1 MKFFQITSYLVISL
15 LYNMPEKQ
23 NNISELAL
31 ELGLAMSEMKSRL
44 RQKIQTT
51 INEYDPDL
59 SFELIEVLG
68 LLSRNNGINQQEIG
82 NKVSKDKSSITYLI
96 NSLVKRDLVE
106 RIADKND
113 RRNKQVFLTPK
124 GQQIIETV
132 YPWALDLYK
141 KAAGDIDT
149 EEIYKAL
156 LLVKKMTA
164 NLEESGP
171 KHNTI

>member
-1 MKFFQITSYLVISL
+1 
-15 LYNMPEKQ
+15 MPVQQ

-59 SFELIEVLG
+59 SFELIEILG

-106 RIADKND
+106 RIAYKND
-113 RRNKQVFLTPK
+113 RRNKQIFLTPK
-124 GQQIIETV
+124 GKQIVETV

-141 KAAGDIDT
+141 KAAGDIDE
-149 EEIYKAL
+149 EEISKAL

-164 NLEESGP
+164 NLEESGS
-171 KHNTI
+171 KNDIL

>member
-1 MKFFQITSYLVISL
+1 MSV
-15 LYNMPEKQ
+15 KQ

-44 RQKIQTT
+44 RQKIQSI
-51 INEYDPDL
+51 INEYDSDL
-59 SFELIEVLG
+59 SFELIEILG
-68 LLSRNNGINQQEIG
+68 LLSRNYGINQQEIG

-96 NSLVKRDLVE
+96 NSLVKRNLVE
-106 RIADKND
+106 RIADRND
-113 RRNKQVFLTPK
+113 RRNKQIFLTPK
-124 GQQIIETV
+124 GKQIVETV

-141 KAAGDIDT
+141 KAADDIQE
-149 EEIYKAL
+149 EEIIKAL

-171 KHNTI
+171 KHHTI

>member
-1 MKFFQITSYLVISL
+1 
-15 LYNMPEKQ
+15 MPEKQ

-44 RQKIQTT
+44 RQKIQT
-51 INEYDPDL
+51 IVNEYDPDL
-59 SFELIEVLG
+59 SFELIEILG
-68 LLSRNNGINQQEIG
+68 LLTRNNGINQQEIG

-113 RRNKQVFLTPK
+113 RRNKQIFLTPK
-124 GQQIIETV
+124 GKEIVETV

-141 KAAGDIDT
+141 KAVDNIEE
-149 EEIYKAL
+149 EEIIKAL

-164 NLEESGP
+164 NLEESGS
-171 KHNTI
+171 KYDTL

>member
-1 MKFFQITSYLVISL
+1 MSAK
-15 LYNMPEKQ
+15 P

-44 RQKIQTT
+44 RQKIQMT

-59 SFELIEVLG
+59 SFELIEILG
-68 LLSRNNGINQQEIG
+68 LLSRNSGINQQEIG

-96 NSLVKRDLVE
+96 NSLVKRNLVE

-113 RRNKQVFLTPK
+113 RRNKQIFLTPK
-124 GQQIIETV
+124 GKQIVETV

-141 KAAGDIDT
+141 KAADDIQE
-149 EEIYKAL
+149 EEIIKAL

-171 KHNTI
+171 KHHTI

>member
-1 MKFFQITSYLVISL
+1 MS
-15 LYNMPEKQ
+15 EKQ

-59 SFELIEVLG
+59 SFELIEILG

-96 NSLVKRDLVE
+96 NSLAKRDLVE

-113 RRNKQVFLTPK
+113 RRNKQIFLTPK
-124 GQQIIETV
+124 GKQIVETV

-141 KAAGDIDT
+141 KAADDIHE
-149 EEIYKAL
+149 EEIIKAL

-171 KHNTI
+171 KHDTI

>member
-1 MKFFQITSYLVISL
+1 MSA
-15 LYNMPEKQ
+15 KQ

-44 RQKIQTT
+44 RQKIRNS

-59 SFELIEVLG
+59 SFELIEILG
-68 LLSRNNGINQQEIG
+68 LLSRNDGINQQEIG

-106 RIADKND
+106 RTADKND
-113 RRNKQVFLTPK
+113 RRNKQIFLTPK
-124 GQQIIETV
+124 GKQIVETV
-132 YPWALDLYK
+132 YPWALNLYK
-141 KAAGDIDT
+141 KAVDGIDEAEVT
-149 EEIYKAL
+149 KAL

-164 NLEESGP
+164 NLEE
-171 KHNTI
+171 

>member
-1 MKFFQITSYLVISL
+1 
-15 LYNMPEKQ
+15 MPTKP

-31 ELGLAMSEMKSRL
+31 ELGLAMNEMKSRL

-59 SFELIEVLG
+59 SFELIEILG
-68 LLSRNNGINQQEIG
+68 LLSRNSGINQQEIG

-96 NSLVKRDLVE
+96 NNLVKRNLVE

-113 RRNKQVFLTPK
+113 RRNKQIFLTPK
-124 GQQIIETV
+124 GKQIVETV
-132 YPWALDLYK
+132 YPWALNLYK
-141 KAAGDIDT
+141 KAADDIHE
-149 EEIYKAL
+149 EEIIKAL

-164 NLEESGP
+164 NLEKSGS
-171 KHNTI
+171 KHDTI

>member
-1 MKFFQITSYLVISL
+1 
-15 LYNMPEKQ
+15 MPVKQ

-44 RQKIQTT
+44 RQKIQT
-51 INEYDPDL
+51 IVNEYDPDL
-59 SFELIEVLG
+59 SFELIEILG
-68 LLSRNNGINQQEIG
+68 LLSRNSGINQQEIG

-113 RRNKQVFLTPK
+113 RRNKQIFLTPK
-124 GQQIIETV
+124 GKQIVETV

-141 KAAGDIDT
+141 KAADDIHE
-149 EEIYKAL
+149 EEIIKAL

-171 KHNTI
+171 KHIAL

>member
-1 MKFFQITSYLVISL
+1 MSVKL
-15 LYNMPEKQ
+15 

-59 SFELIEVLG
+59 SFELIEILG
-68 LLSRNNGINQQEIG
+68 LLSRNSGINQQEIG

-96 NSLVKRDLVE
+96 NSLVKRNLVE

-113 RRNKQVFLTPK
+113 RRNKQIFLTPK
-124 GQQIIETV
+124 GKQIVETV

-141 KAAGDIDT
+141 KAADDIHE
-149 EEIYKAL
+149 EEIIKAL

>member
-1 MKFFQITSYLVISL
+1 
-15 LYNMPEKQ
+15 MPVKQ
-23 NNISELAL
+23 NDISELAL

-59 SFELIEVLG
+59 SFELIEILG

-106 RIADKND
+106 RIAYKND
-113 RRNKQVFLTPK
+113 RRNKQIFLTPK
-124 GQQIIETV
+124 GKQIVETV

-141 KAAGDIDT
+141 KAAGGINE
-149 EEIYKAL
+149 EEICKAL

-164 NLEESGP
+164 NLE
-171 KHNTI
+171 

>member
-1 MKFFQITSYLVISL
+1 MSAK
-15 LYNMPEKQ
+15 P

-44 RQKIQTT
+44 RQKIQMT

-59 SFELIEVLG
+59 SFELIEILG
-68 LLSRNNGINQQEIG
+68 LLSRNSGINQQEIG

-96 NSLVKRDLVE
+96 NSLVKRNLVE

-113 RRNKQVFLTPK
+113 RRNKQIFLTPK
-124 GQQIIETV
+124 GKQIVETV

-141 KAAGDIDT
+141 KAVDGIHE
-149 EEIYKAL
+149 EEIIKAL

-171 KHNTI
+171 KPNTI

>member
-1 MKFFQITSYLVISL
+1 MSV
-15 LYNMPEKQ
+15 KQ

-44 RQKIQTT
+44 RQKIQSI
-51 INEYDPDL
+51 INEYDSDL
-59 SFELIEVLG
+59 SFELIEILG
-68 LLSRNNGINQQEIG
+68 LLSRNCGINQQEIG

-96 NSLVKRDLVE
+96 NSLVKRNLVE
-106 RIADKND
+106 RIADRND
-113 RRNKQVFLTPK
+113 RRNKQIFLTPK
-124 GQQIIETV
+124 GKQIVETV

-141 KAAGDIDT
+141 KAADDIQE
-149 EEIYKAL
+149 EEIIKAL

-171 KHNTI
+171 KHHTI

>member
-1 MKFFQITSYLVISL
+1 MSVKL
-15 LYNMPEKQ
+15 

-59 SFELIEVLG
+59 SFELIEILG
-68 LLSRNNGINQQEIG
+68 LLSRNSGINQQEIG

-96 NSLVKRDLVE
+96 NSLVKRNLVE

-113 RRNKQVFLTPK
+113 RRNKQIFLTPK
-124 GQQIIETV
+124 GKQIVETV

-141 KAAGDIDT
+141 KAADDIHE
-149 EEIYKAL
+149 EEIIKAL

-164 NLEESGP
+164 NLEKSGP

>member
-1 MKFFQITSYLVISL
+1 
-15 LYNMPEKQ
+15 MPVQQ

-59 SFELIEVLG
+59 SFELIEILG

-82 NKVSKDKSSITYLI
+82 SKVSKDKSSITYLI

-106 RIADKND
+106 RIAYKND
-113 RRNKQVFLTPK
+113 RRNKQIFLTVK
-124 GQQIIETV
+124 GKQIVETV

-141 KAAGDIDT
+141 KAAGDIDE
-149 EEIYKAL
+149 EEISKAL
-156 LLVKKMTA
+156 LLVKKMTV
-164 NLEESGP
+164 NLEESGS
-171 KHNTI
+171 KNDIL